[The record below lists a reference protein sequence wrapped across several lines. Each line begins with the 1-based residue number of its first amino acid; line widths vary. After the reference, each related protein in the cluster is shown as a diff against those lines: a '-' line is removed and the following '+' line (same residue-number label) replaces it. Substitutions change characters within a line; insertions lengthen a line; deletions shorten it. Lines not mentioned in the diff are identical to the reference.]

1 MFSSCRSKV
10 GYFITSG
17 FQSSESKINL
27 KDAMETSDIYK
38 VLNITTP
45 EKPNIQVKNSSYM
58 NQLLAADLWTF
69 LELPSRSLS

>member
-1 MFSSCRSKV
+1 
-10 GYFITSG
+10 
-17 FQSSESKINL
+17 
-27 KDAMETSDIYK
+27 METSDIYK